1 MREKVKQMQKKKAK
15 NLEPKRGEEISRVS
29 GDGKRAWT
37 VGFDRVSVFG
47 SAEDEEEEEERPRLR
62 ASSHRVGALVS
73 SVGNDDSQLNRFL
86 FRWMIFDQHSWL
98 EFSVNRRS
106 LAEC

>member
-1 MREKVKQMQKKKAK
+1 MQKKKAK

-62 ASSHRVGALVS
+62 ASSHRVGAPVS
-73 SVGNDDSQLNRFL
+73 SVGNDDSQLHRFFL
-86 FRWMIFDQHSWL
+86 RTSTLDEHS
-98 EFSVNRRS
+98 
-106 LAEC
+106 

>member
-1 MREKVKQMQKKKAK
+1 MQKKKAK

-29 GDGKRAWT
+29 GGGVKAWT

-47 SAEDEEEEEERPRLR
+47 SEEEEEEEGQPRLR
-62 ASSHRVGALVS
+62 ASSHKVAALVS
-73 SVGNDDSQLNRFL
+73 SVGNDDSQLNRFF
-86 FRWMIFDQHSWL
+86 FRRLILDKHSWL
-98 EFSVNRRS
+98 GLSVSRRS